1 MPLDL
6 KAHIKHLSGLAAPA
20 GYEEAARDAIREA
33 WAGLADT
40 FEVDG
45 LGNLIATKTG
55 SGPEPRRKVML
66 CAHMDEIG
74 LIVAEIRDGFIRA
87 AMLGGI
93 DSRVLLSQ
101 PVLVHGRRALPGV
114 FGAAPPHM
122 SRRRTEYPTLDDL
135 WIDVGLP
142 GEDVAELVRV
152 GDAITFDAP
161 AIELKGDRLA
171 GKSFDNRVSV
181 AAITVCLEEL
191 AARQHAW
198 DVVAV
203 ASVQEEVGSHG
214 AITAA
219 YKVQPDIAIAIDG
232 NFAAQAGA
240 NDDET
245 FKLGDGPVLGRGPNF
260 HPQLFKHAREVAKAQ
275 EFKHHIEAL
284 PANSGT
290 DAWLI
295 QVSREGVPSL
305 LISIPMR
312 NMHTPVEVID
322 VRDVRRAGRW
332 MAALIAGM
340 GPDFLDTI
348 AWPETL
354 SEKGES

>member
-6 KAHIKHLSGLAAPA
+6 KEHIKQLSGLAAPA
-20 GYEEAARDAIREA
+20 GHEGAACDAIRAA
-33 WAGLADT
+33 WAGLADR

-74 LIVAEIRDGFIRA
+74 LIVAEIRAGFIRA
-87 AMLGGI
+87 GMLGGI
-93 DSRVLLSQ
+93 DARVLLSQ
-101 PVLVHGRRALPGV
+101 PVLVHGQRPLPGV

-122 SRRRTEYPTLDDL
+122 ARNRTEYPTLDEL

-142 GEDVAELVRV
+142 HEDVTALVRV
-152 GDAITFDAP
+152 GDVITFDAP

-191 AARQHAW
+191 ATRQHAW

-214 AITAA
+214 AIAAA
-219 YKVQPDIAIAIDG
+219 YRVQPDIAIAIDG
-232 NFAAQAGA
+232 TFAAQAGA

-245 FKLGDGPVLGRGPNF
+245 FKLGDGPTLGRGPNF
-260 HPQLFKHAREVAKAQ
+260 HPLLFKHAREVAKAE
-275 EFKHHIEAL
+275 EFKHQIEVL
-284 PANSGT
+284 PGNSGT

-305 LISIPMR
+305 LFSIPMR
-312 NMHTPVEVID
+312 NMHTPVEVVD
-322 VRDVRRAGRW
+322 VRDVRRTGRW

-340 GPDFLDTI
+340 GPSFLDEI
-348 AWPETL
+348 AWPETAR
-354 SEKGES
+354 EEGEA

>member
-6 KAHIKHLSGLAAPA
+6 KEHIKHLSELPAPA
-20 GYEEAARDAIREA
+20 GREDAARDAIRQA
-33 WAGLADT
+33 WAEFVDA

-45 LGNLIATKTG
+45 LGSLIAVKTG
-55 SGPEPRRKVML
+55 GGPEPRRKVML

-87 AMLGGI
+87 AMLGGV
-93 DSRVLLSQ
+93 DTRVLLGQ

-122 SRRRTEYPTLDDL
+122 ARSRSEYPALDDL

-142 GEDVAELVRV
+142 HEDVIALVQV
-152 GDAITFDAP
+152 GDMITFDAP

-171 GKSFDNRVSV
+171 GKAFDNRVSV

-191 AARQHAW
+191 ARREHAW

-203 ASVQEEVGSHG
+203 ASVQEEVGGHG
-214 AITAA
+214 ALTAA

-232 NFAAQAGA
+232 TFAAQLGG

-245 FKLGDGPVLGRGPNF
+245 FKLGEGPTLGRGPNF
-260 HPQLFKHAREVAKAQ
+260 HPLLVKHAREVAKDE
-275 EFKHHIEAL
+275 EFKHQIEVL
-284 PANSGT
+284 PGDSGT
-290 DAWLI
+290 DAWVI

-305 LISIPMR
+305 LFSIPMR

-332 MAALIAGM
+332 MAALIARM
-340 GPDFLDTI
+340 GPDFLDEI
-348 AWPETL
+348 AWPEGAGK
-354 SEKGES
+354 EAEA